1 MRIIVRTIHVLYD
14 RRAKT
19 VTVTPISESLY
30 SDVIFT
36 SKDLNR
42 RSGSVLDEAM
52 KQPVT
57 ITRNGDTFALL
68 KRERMGE
75 ITLASHYKTVVI
87 NLMNSIFKLS
97 LGNALEEHDP
107 YQWIQEFDNE
117 DREEMVAEIL
127 QTLKYAEETNDWDE
141 LKSVIFEWRESAIAL
156 SSDELDEFKE
166 ALSKKES

>member
-1 MRIIVRTIHVLYD
+1 MTTTLQ
-14 RRAKT
+14 
-19 VTVTPISESLY
+19 SESLY
-30 SDVIFT
+30 SDIIFT

-42 RSGSVLDEAM
+42 KSGSVLDEAM

-57 ITRNGDTFALL
+57 ITRNSDTFALL

-75 ITLASHYKTVVI
+75 ITKASYYKTVVI
-87 NLMNSIFKLS
+87 SIMNSVFRLS

-107 YQWIQEFDNE
+107 YQWISEFDNE

-141 LKSVIFEWRESAIAL
+141 LKSVIFEWRESAIANQGN
-156 SSDELDEFKE
+156 ELDEFKE
-166 ALSKKES
+166 ALKENPVS

>member
-1 MRIIVRTIHVLYD
+1 MTTTLQ
-14 RRAKT
+14 
-19 VTVTPISESLY
+19 SESLY
-30 SDVIFT
+30 SDIIFT

-42 RSGSVLDEAM
+42 KSGSVLDEAM

-57 ITRNGDTFALL
+57 ITRNSDTFALL

-75 ITLASHYKTVVI
+75 ITKASYYKTVVI
-87 NLMNSIFKLS
+87 DLMNSVFRLS

-107 YQWIQEFDNE
+107 YQWISEFDNE

-141 LKSVIFEWRESAIAL
+141 LKSVIFEWRESAIANQGN
-156 SSDELDEFKE
+156 ELDEFKE
-166 ALSKKES
+166 ALSRKSS

>member
-1 MRIIVRTIHVLYD
+1 MYD
-14 RRAKT
+14 KRAKT
-19 VTVTPISESLY
+19 VTVIPVSESLY
-30 SDVIFT
+30 SDIIFT

-42 RSGSVLDEAM
+42 RSGNVLDEAM

-75 ITLASHYKTVVI
+75 ITIASYYKTVVI
-87 NLMNSIFKLS
+87 NLMNSAIKLS
-97 LGNALEEHDP
+97 TGNALEERDP
-107 YQWIQEFDNE
+107 YQWIQEFDSE

-141 LKSVIFEWRESAIAL
+141 FKSVIFEWRESAIAI
-156 SSDELDEFKE
+156 SSGELDEFKE
-166 ALSKKES
+166 ALSKNLVS

>member
-1 MRIIVRTIHVLYD
+1 M
-14 RRAKT
+14 T
-19 VTVTPISESLY
+19 VSPISESLY
-30 SDVIFT
+30 SDIIFT

-42 RSGSVLDEAM
+42 KSGSVLDEAM

-87 NLMNSIFKLS
+87 NLMNSAIQLS
-97 LGNALEEHDP
+97 TGNALEERDP
-107 YQWIQEFDNE
+107 YRWILEFDSE
-117 DREEMVAEIL
+117 EREEMIAEIL
-127 QTLKYAEETNDWDE
+127 QSLKYAEETNDWDE

-166 ALSKKES
+166 ALSFQSS